1 VYLKGET
8 AGDERIPFEMLFDES
23 GVENLIVKFGSDS
36 DYNVN
41 RFLEGST
48 ETAQI
53 AVKTAGEWTECE
65 LTSSFGNVTMNDLKD
80 VMTITMINGARVLRS
95 QDGQDIA
102 VIFEVELNP
111 PANKMEHVLPTDEEC
126 FNVPKPNTFVDYEYV
141 FLLLFFCFVGL
152 KTQLTS
158 LSLCV
163 CVFLEQV
170 RR

>member
-1 VYLKGET
+1 
-8 AGDERIPFEMLFDES
+8 
-23 GVENLIVKFGSDS
+23 
-36 DYNVN
+36 
-41 RFLEGST
+41 
-48 ETAQI
+48 
-53 AVKTAGEWTECE
+53 
-65 LTSSFGNVTMNDLKD
+65 MNDLKD

-111 PANKMEHVLPTDEEC
+111 PANKMEHVLPTDGEC

-141 FLLLFFCFVGL
+141 FLLFFFYIGL